1 MGLSETLKKRCMA
14 FDTHL
19 AYGKYKFLSSCLNG
33 IYIASSAFSTFHFND
48 NFSIKK

>member
-1 MGLSETLKKRCMA
+1 MA
-14 FDTHL
+14 FDTPL

-33 IYIASSAFSTFHFND
+33 IYEASSAKAEDFHCND